1 MKTLIK
7 YDTLTN
13 SINIDSFSL
22 IYKNE
27 ATRTP
32 TIDFG
37 DQYTNQLY
45 YTLKFTRTVKLQI
58 SIKIMS

>member
-1 MKTLIK
+1 MVIFLI
-7 YDTLTN
+7 N
-13 SINIDSFSL
+13 
-22 IYKNE
+22 KNE

-45 YTLKFTRTVKLQI
+45 YTLKFKNLFN
-58 SIKIMS
+58 IKH

>member
-1 MKTLIK
+1 MKNTNKKIIILLPFLI
-7 YDTLTN
+7 
-13 SINIDSFSL
+13 FL

-37 DQYTNQLY
+37 DQDTNQLY
-45 YTLKFTRTVKLQI
+45 YTLKC
-58 SIKIMS
+58 

>member
-1 MKTLIK
+1 MKNTNKKIIILLPFLI
-7 YDTLTN
+7 
-13 SINIDSFSL
+13 FL

-45 YTLKFTRTVKLQI
+45 NTLLLSF
-58 SIKIMS
+58 S